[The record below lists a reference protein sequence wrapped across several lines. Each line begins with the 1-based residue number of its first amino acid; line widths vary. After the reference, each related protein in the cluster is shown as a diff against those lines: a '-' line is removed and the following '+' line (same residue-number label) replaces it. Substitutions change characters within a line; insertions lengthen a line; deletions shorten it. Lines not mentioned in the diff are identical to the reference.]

1 MLHTIYID
9 QQTNRVIRVSP
20 QQGVYRTLFKVDGV
34 FSVLRFIR
42 EHEKSIYT
50 SCMSYVWTP
59 GHNIVKSPA
68 PLGED
73 VMGKLIKLSNSV
85 HAVEILWRAVSI
97 HIENFSNSFFN
108 NRVEKDLI
116 SYEIENNLYNNDG
129 SIFREFI
136 KEVGFEEEPM
146 LVSQTLQTQEIYQMK
161 KNIYRCAMEIQTRLM
176 KSEEPL
182 DDLINHLREL
192 YLRW

>member
-1 MLHTIYID
+1 
-9 QQTNRVIRVSP
+9 
-20 QQGVYRTLFKVDGV
+20 
-34 FSVLRFIR
+34 
-42 EHEKSIYT
+42 
-50 SCMSYVWTP
+50 VWTP

>member
-20 QQGVYRTLFKVDGV
+20 QQGIYRTLFKVNGV
-34 FSVLRFIR
+34 FSVMRFIR
-42 EHEKSIYT
+42 EHEKSIHT
-50 SCMSYVWTP
+50 SCMSYVWYP
-59 GHNIVKSPA
+59 GHNIMKSPA

-73 VMGKLIKLSNSV
+73 VMSRLIKLSNSIY
-85 HAVEILWRAVSI
+85 AVEVLWRAVFI
-97 HIENFSNSFFN
+97 HIENFSNSLFN

-116 SYEIENNLYNNDG
+116 SYEIENNLYANDD
-129 SIFREFI
+129 SIFKEFI
-136 KEVGFEEEPM
+136 KNVGFNDEAM
-146 LVSQTLQTQEIYQMK
+146 LVSQTLQTQEIYQIK
-161 KNIYRCAMEIQTRLM
+161 KNVYRCAMEIQNKLM
-176 KSEEPL
+176 KSDEPL